1 MWGAD
6 EVFVV
11 VNKYVTFEN
20 LEHVPNKRFK
30 LMFSVDQCYHL
41 LYLTFVEEA
50 IGRSTIH

>member
-1 MWGAD
+1 MLS
-6 EVFVV
+6 
-11 VNKYVTFEN
+11 NKYVTFEN